1 MRLVILS
8 KEQCDLMRYV
18 RNAIIAMLILLL
30 MPTGALAVT
39 AKVTS
44 GSARVYRSA
53 STSSANAA
61 LKQGLCLTV
70 NTVSGA
76 WAKVSYKGVTGYVP
90 TKYLST
96 TDSTDTAK
104 GSRCVGYI
112 NKQTVAYT
120 EYSKSSE
127 QFTLEVNAQ
136 VTVVGQKG
144 SYYQIEADGRTGYVP
159 KSCVSQYQVAADVD
173 TWKSSVVT
181 MNWFSG
187 GSSAFP
193 TGSYG
198 YIYDIDTGIYLR
210 IKRMGGYNHADVE
223 PATSKDTAKLKKIA
237 GGTFSWDSHAV
248 ILKAGSNYIACA
260 INTKPH
266 GKQTIKNNN
275 YNGQFCLHMVGS
287 ITHGTESVNSNHQA
301 SIQKA
306 YNWAH

>member
-1 MRLVILS
+1 MY
-8 KEQCDLMRYV
+8 KEQGDLMRYV
-18 RNAIIAMLILLL
+18 RNAIIAMLILMLL
-30 MPTGALAVT
+30 PTSALAVT

-44 GSARVYRSA
+44 SSARVYRSA

-61 LKQGLCLTV
+61 LKKGLCV
-70 NTVSGA
+70 TVSAVSGS
-76 WAKVSYKGVTGYVP
+76 WAKVKYKGITGYVP
-90 TKYLST
+90 TKYLS
-96 TDSTDTAK
+96 STDTAK
-104 GSRCVGYI
+104 GSRYAAYI
-112 NKQTVAYT
+112 SKKTSAYT

-127 QFTLEVNAQ
+127 QFTLEVNAK

-144 SYYQIEADGRTGYVP
+144 SYYQIEADGRRGYVP

-173 TWKSSVVT
+173 TWKSSVVK

-198 YIYDIDTGIYLR
+198 YIYDIESGIYLR

-223 PATSKDTAKLKKIA
+223 PATATDTAKLKKIA
-237 GGTFSWDSHAV
+237 GGQFSWNSHAV
-248 ILKAGSNYIACA
+248 ILKAGSKYIASA
-260 INTKPH
+260 INTMPH
-266 GKQTIKNNN
+266 GKQTIKNNG

-306 YNWAH
+306 YDWAH

>member
-1 MRLVILS
+1 MKKIIVAIAILM
-8 KEQCDLMRYV
+8 LM
-18 RNAIIAMLILLL
+18 LL
-30 MPTGALAVT
+30 PTGALAVT

-44 GSARVYRSA
+44 SSARIYRSA
-53 STSSANAA
+53 STSSANVA
-61 LKQGLCLTV
+61 LKKGLSLTV
-70 NTVSGA
+70 KAVSGS
-76 WAKVSYKGVTGYVP
+76 WAKVKYKSVTGYVP
-90 TKYLST
+90 VKYLGSA
-96 TDSTDTAK
+96 SSGADTAK
-104 GSRCVGYI
+104 GTRYVGYI
-112 NKQTVAYT
+112 SKSTVAYT
-120 EYSKSSE
+120 QYSKSSE

-210 IKRMGGYNHADVE
+210 IKRMGRYNHADVE
-223 PATSKDTAKLKKIA
+223 PATSTDTAKLKKIA
-237 GGTFSWDSHAV
+237 GGTFSWNSHAV
-248 ILKAGSNYIACA
+248 ILKAGSKYIACA

-266 GKQTIKNNN
+266 GKQTIKNNG

-306 YNWAH
+306 YDWAH